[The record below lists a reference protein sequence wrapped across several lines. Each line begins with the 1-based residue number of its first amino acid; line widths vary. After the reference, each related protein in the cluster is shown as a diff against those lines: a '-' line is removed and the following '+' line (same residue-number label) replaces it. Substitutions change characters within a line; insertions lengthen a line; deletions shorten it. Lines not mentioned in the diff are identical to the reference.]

1 MCGVLGAISDNNLGK
16 FKSALALLKHRGPD
30 NQGIYS
36 SNNILL
42 GHTRLSII
50 DVAIHSH
57 QPMEMDNLVLT
68 FNGEIYNYLE
78 IKEEL
83 LSLGY
88 IFNTLSDTEVLLKA
102 YAEWGEKCVKKF
114 NGMWAFSILDKEKQ
128 TLFLSRDRFG
138 VKPLY
143 YIYDKNRFIFA
154 SEIKSLLPYLDKVIA
169 NRDELIR
176 YIVYGVQEDREETM
190 FQNIYRFPFSTNA
203 LYDIQSKTL
212 SFKKYYTL
220 KVDVDESLDEL
231 SFESVLEEL
240 LDKSID
246 FRLRSDVQIGMALS
260 GGVDSNIIVAKAHKK
275 NKNIESFSSIYD
287 SKEQINENENIE
299 HTVKKLDLE
308 QHYITS
314 TVDSLVENIEKIVW
328 LQDEPF
334 DTLGIFAQYKV
345 YEEMH
350 NNSVKVSLDGQGADE
365 IFAGYGTY
373 RVAIIRENIFSYYFL
388 KEYFK
393 HYKSFFMQD
402 SKLLLISFFPKL
414 FEWFYFKKRAK
425 KIFNKKI
432 SFVSSLKKSFLNFD
446 NLNIKLKSDVK
457 EYLSV
462 LLRYVDR
469 NSMAHSIESRAP
481 FLDYKVINHAFTIP
495 STLKYKDGFS
505 KYILR
510 KTFDKDVS
518 KDIIWNR
525 DKKGFPVPQN
535 EWCMDNDFNLLAKK
549 YIDKSMILENLDI
562 NIKVDKDD
570 PMYWKIVNVA
580 IWEDVFKVVS
590 IK

>member
-1 MCGVLGAISDNNLGK
+1 MCGILGAISDNSLGK
-16 FKSALALLKHRGPD
+16 FKSSLALLKHRGPD
-30 NQGIYS
+30 NQSIYS
-36 SNNILL
+36 ADNILL

-50 DVAIHSH
+50 DVATHSH
-57 QPMEMDNLVLT
+57 QPMEIDNLVLT

-78 IKEEL
+78 IKKEL

-88 IFNTLSDTEVLLKA
+88 VFSTLSDTEVLLKS
-102 YAEWGEKCVKKF
+102 YQEWGEKCVEKF

-143 YIYDKNRFIFA
+143 YIYDKTRFIFA

-169 NRDELIR
+169 KRDELIR
-176 YIVYGVQEDREETM
+176 YIIYGVQEDREETM
-190 FQNIYRFPFSTNA
+190 FHNIYRFPISNTA
-203 LYDIQSKTL
+203 LYDIESKELT
-212 SFKKYYTL
+212 FKKYFAL
-220 KVDVDESLDEL
+220 EVDINKELYEL
-231 SFESVLEEL
+231 SFERELEQL
-240 LDKSID
+240 LDKSIN
-246 FRLRSDVQIGMALS
+246 FRLRSDVKIGMALS
-260 GGVDSNIIVAKAHKK
+260 GGVDSNIIVSKAHVA
-275 NKNIESFSSIYD
+275 NYNIKSFSSIYN

-299 HTVKKLDLE
+299 QTVKKLNLK
-308 QHYITS
+308 QYYIVS
-314 TVDSLVENIEKIVW
+314 NIDSLVEKIEKIVW

-350 NNSVKVSLDGQGADE
+350 HNGVKVSLDGQGADE
-365 IFAGYGTY
+365 IFAGYATY
-373 RVAIIRENIFSYYFL
+373 RVAVIRENMFSYHFL

-402 SKLLLISFFPKL
+402 TKLLLSSFFPKI
-414 FEWFYFKKRAK
+414 FEWFYFNKRAK
-425 KIFNKKI
+425 KIFTKNI
-432 SFVSSLKKSFLNFD
+432 SFVASLKKSFSNFN
-446 NLNIKLKSDVK
+446 NLNLKLKSDVK

-481 FLDYKVINHAFTIP
+481 FLDYKVINYAFTIP
-495 STLKYKDGFS
+495 STFKYKDGFS

-510 KTFDKDVS
+510 KTFEKDVS

-535 EWCMDNDFNLLAKK
+535 EWCGDNDFNLLAQK
-549 YIDKSMILENLDI
+549 YIDKSMILKELDI
-562 NIKVDKDD
+562 NLKIDKSD
-570 PMYWKIVNVA
+570 PMYWKIVNIA
-580 IWEDVFKVVS
+580 IWEDIFKVKSV
-590 IK
+590 K